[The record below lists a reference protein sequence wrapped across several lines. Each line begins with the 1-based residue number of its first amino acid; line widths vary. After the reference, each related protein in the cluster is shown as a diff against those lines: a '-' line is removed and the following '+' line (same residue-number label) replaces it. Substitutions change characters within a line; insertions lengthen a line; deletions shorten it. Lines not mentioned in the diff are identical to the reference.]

1 MQKTSAI
8 LIFMMLTTLLIPA
21 SAYNGASGQAA
32 EFQRS
37 WNLELEGTLDS
48 NSLFFRRK
56 KDLFSSFSQKCFY
69 FLGKVSR
76 MITNHIKGEKC
87 PVGNYRT
94 SVLTAGLRRVCASVL
109 SRFSHV

>member
-8 LIFMMLTTLLIPA
+8 LIFMMLTTLPIPA

-37 WNLELEGTLDS
+37 WNLESEGTLDS

-56 KDLFSSFSQKCFY
+56 KISF
-69 FLGKVSR
+69 L
-76 MITNHIKGEKC
+76 
-87 PVGNYRT
+87 
-94 SVLTAGLRRVCASVL
+94 ASVKNA
-109 SRFSHV
+109 FIF